1 MSLCTQYSKLIV
13 SGATNSPNANGEY
26 FPFSVVNFNGITTTE
41 WRKSEAQLF
50 PKISWA
56 GTLSTG
62 FRWEL
67 QNNVPFQRAWYS
79 DGPYNILTFDDLGCP
94 RLGQWFTE
102 EGFGGGTDPAP
113 TVTGISA
120 TPSQNTFGLA
130 ADVVAL
136 ITSRF
141 GSVANFL
148 RLRNQ
153 GQV

>member
-1 MSLCTQYSKLIV
+1 MALCTLYSKLVV
-13 SGATNSPNANGEY
+13 SGAGTAAANGEY
-26 FPFSVVNFNGITTTE
+26 FPFSVVNFNGITKTE

-50 PKISWA
+50 PNISWA

-62 FRWEL
+62 FRWEMKTDTPL
-67 QNNVPFQRAWYS
+67 PRAWYS

-153 GQV
+153 GQI